1 MQSPY
6 HFRNRTMIT
15 QLFISLSLAV
25 TGSAFFGPNA
35 GAESP
40 DSLAVALDSLQAE
53 LDSLMNAT
61 PPLKVSN
68 QSFGQGV
75 ESSSEGSPD
84 VQSVNLDSLVEM
96 AAMLLES
103 GDAKGAAAAQR
114 TLGAIYLSGRR
125 LDAAE
130 EAFDR
135 ARRLDDSAASW
146 FGLGIVAAAGDRSR
160 KREAPDRFR
169 EALVRDPKMSDA
181 RYRLALVLHSL
192 GEGNAGSELKRLV
205 KADPKYAAGYLL
217 LSEWAEQKP
226 RGLEEALEWCER
238 GLKANPD
245 DPDLLVRRE
254 EFKFLSG
261 GEDTGIG
268 VLMSYLKK
276 RPHEIR
282 LLPLIGQA
290 HLKKGRLGPA
300 DAVFRAYLDR
310 VSPHERAF
318 YDDIS
323 LVGSQ
328 EEIEAF
334 GAIKPEDAPEFLR
347 QFWARRDIDLILGVN
362 RRRLEHYRRVWV
374 ARTQFSK
381 GRTPWD
387 RRGEIYIRYGEPYF
401 RQRSWEGNFQKA
413 MDRKVQAVRQRQ
425 ATRIYGAMRTNIP
438 DLLEFLSGNSLT
450 INLDTTFARP
460 NANRFIPGFK
470 HFGKDMHLYRGPV
483 YPLPALGPGYTI
495 LPAGGNTPVM
505 WESWIYPYI
514 KGGIEFVFTDE
525 FNGYDYD
532 FAPIPTVHTP
542 LDVLKAHEAV
552 FGRFRTR
559 VREEASEQVFRAL
572 KSKARSLYLPE
583 DLTEPLTSH
592 VAAVDFR
599 GDRDSSRVEIYL
611 EVPVEEI
618 TPTEQGWPGERWVV
632 VYDRTWR
639 EVHRSIDRSPLQTLP
654 GFDEEL
660 LDVTAFNL
668 PPGDYFMAMK
678 VRDLKSKRTQV
689 IRDSLRVEGYGGDSI
704 RVSGIEIARRIEP
717 TTEEGKFVKQ
727 GLEVIPM
734 PSLTFKRNKDVFL
747 YFEVY
752 NLTRDAQGR
761 THYQVDYT
769 TRKPEG
775 GIGHLV
781 MSGLGRLIGRRK
793 KEDEVTVSY
802 ELGGEA
808 TQEIIH
814 TALDLRKGKKGDHT
828 FQVTVTDLNSGI
840 GVSRQTSFVLR

>member
-1 MQSPY
+1 MCPS
-6 HFRNRTMIT
+6 RTFSQTARVIAHP
-15 QLFISLSLAV
+15 FISLSLAF
-25 TGSAFFGPNA
+25 TGIAFIAPNA
-35 GAESP
+35 GAVPS
-40 DSLAVALDSLQAE
+40 DSLAASLDSLRVE
-53 LDSLMNAT
+53 LDSLMNVAS
-61 PPLKVSN
+61 PVKVSN
-68 QSFGQGV
+68 QAFGQGV
-75 ESSSEGSPD
+75 ESLNEGSPEGHP
-84 VQSVNLDSLVEM
+84 VNLDSLVEV
-96 AAMLLES
+96 ATLRSEA
-103 GDAKGAAAAQR
+103 GDAKGAAAAHR
-114 TLGAIYLSGRR
+114 TLGAIYLGARR

-135 ARRLDDSAASW
+135 ARHLDDSAASW

-160 KREAPDRFR
+160 KREAPNRFR
-169 EALVRDPKMSDA
+169 EVLVRDPKMSDA

-205 KADPKYAAGYLL
+205 KADPKYTAGYLL

-226 RGLEEALEWCER
+226 KGLREALQWCER

-245 DPDLLVRRE
+245 DPDLLVRSE
-254 EFKFLSG
+254 ELKFLSG
-261 GEDTGIG
+261 GEDTGIL

-282 LLPLIGQA
+282 LFPLIGQA

-300 DAVFRAYLDR
+300 DAMFRAYLDR
-310 VSPHERAF
+310 ASPQERAF

-387 RRGEIYIRYGEPYF
+387 RRGEIYIRYGAPYF

-413 MDRKVQAVRQRQ
+413 MDRKVQTVRQRQ
-425 ATRIYGAMRTNIP
+425 ANRLYGVMRTNIP

-460 NANRFIPGFK
+460 NANRFVEGIE
-470 HFGKDMHLYRGPV
+470 HFGKNMDLYRGPV

-505 WESWIYPYI
+505 WESWIYPHI

-525 FNGYDYD
+525 FNGHDYD
-532 FAPIPTVHTP
+532 FTPIPILHTP
-542 LDVLKAHEAV
+542 KAHVAK
-552 FGRFRTR
+552 FGRFRSR

-572 KSKARSLYLPE
+572 KSKARSLYMSK

-599 GDRDSSRVEIYL
+599 GIRDSSRVEIYL

-618 TPTEQGWPGERWVV
+618 ASTEQGWAGERSVV

-639 EVHRSIDRSPLQTLP
+639 EVHRSIDRSPLQVLP
-654 GFDEEL
+654 GLDEEI
-660 LDVTAFNL
+660 LDVMAFNL
-668 PPGDYFMAMK
+668 PPGDYFMAVK
-678 VRDLKSKRTQV
+678 VRDLKSKRTQL
-689 IRDSLRVEGYGGDSI
+689 IRDSLRVEGYGGESL
-704 RVSGIEIARRIEP
+704 RMSGIEMARRIEP
-717 TTEEGKFVKQ
+717 ATEEGKFVKQ

-752 NLTRDAQGR
+752 NLMQDARGR
-761 THYQVDYT
+761 THY
-769 TRKPEG
+769 R
-775 GIGHLV
+775 
-781 MSGLGRLIGRRK
+781 SRLY
-793 KEDEVTVSY
+793 S
-802 ELGGEA
+802 A
-808 TQEIIH
+808 
-814 TALDLRKGKKGDHT
+814 
-828 FQVTVTDLNSGI
+828 
-840 GVSRQTSFVLR
+840 

>member
-1 MQSPY
+1 
-6 HFRNRTMIT
+6 MIT
-15 QLFISLSLAV
+15 HLFISLNLAL
-25 TGSAFFGPNA
+25 TGLAFIAPNA

-53 LDSLMNAT
+53 LDSLMNVA
-61 PPLKVSN
+61 PPVKVSH
-68 QSFGQGV
+68 QAFGQGV
-75 ESSSEGSPD
+75 EPSSEGSPD
-84 VQSVNLDSLVEM
+84 VQPVNMDSLVEV
-96 AAMLLES
+96 ATLLSES
-103 GDAKGAAAAQR
+103 GDAKGAAATHR

-146 FGLGIVAAAGDRSR
+146 FGLGLVAAAGDRSR

-169 EALVRDPKMSDA
+169 EALARDPKMSDA

-192 GEGNAGSELKRLV
+192 REGNAGSELKRLV
-205 KADPKYAAGYLL
+205 KADPSYIAGYLL
-217 LSEWAEQKP
+217 LSEWAEPKP
-226 RGLEEALEWCER
+226 YGLEEALEWCER

-254 EFKFLSG
+254 ELKFLSG

-290 HLKKGRLGPA
+290 HLKKERLGPA

-310 VSPHERAF
+310 VSPQERAF

-323 LVGSQ
+323 LVGSP

-334 GAIKPEDAPEFLR
+334 RAIKPEDAPDFLR
-347 QFWARRDIDLILGVN
+347 QFWARRDIDLISRVN

-381 GRTPWD
+381 GQTPWD

-401 RQRSWEGNFQKA
+401 RQRSWEGDFQKA
-413 MDRKVQAVRQRQ
+413 MDRKVQAVLRQRQ
-425 ATRIYGAMRTNIP
+425 ATRLYGGMRTDIN
-438 DLLEFLSGNSLT
+438 DLLLFLKGNSGRLKVDSLSSKY
-450 INLDTTFARP
+450 NLGK
-460 NANRFIPGFK
+460 FIPSNNLTT
-470 HFGKDMHLYRGPV
+470 DMGLHQGPV
-483 YPLPALGPGYTI
+483 YPLQAYGPGYTI
-495 LPAGGNTPVM
+495 LPAGGNTPVW
-505 WESWIYPYI
+505 WESWIYPHI
-514 KGGIEFVFTDE
+514 EGGIEFVFTDE
-525 FNGYDYD
+525 FNGYNYD
-532 FAPIPTVHTP
+532 FAPIPTIYSPQKPSSAMTR
-542 LDVLKAHEAV
+542 L
-552 FGRFRTR
+552 RTK
-559 VREEASEQVFRAL
+559 VREEAPEQVFLAL

-583 DLTEPLTSH
+583 DLTGPLTSH
-592 VAAVDFR
+592 VATVDFR
-599 GDRDSSRVEIYL
+599 GSSDSSRVEIYL

-618 TPTEQGWPGERWVV
+618 TPTEQGWPGERWLV
-632 VYDRTWR
+632 VYDKTWR
-639 EVHRSIDRSPLQTLP
+639 EVHRSIDRSPLQVLP
-654 GFDEEL
+654 GLDEEI
-660 LDVTAFNL
+660 LDVMAFNL
-668 PPGDYFMAMK
+668 PPGDYFMAVK
-678 VRDLKSKRTQV
+678 VRDLKSKRMQV
-689 IRDSLRVEGYGGDSI
+689 IRDSLRVEGYEGDTL
-704 RVSGIEIARRIEP
+704 RMSGIEIARRIEP

-769 TRKPEG
+769 TRKLKG
-775 GIGHLV
+775 GIGNPIL
-781 MSGLGRLIGRRK
+781 SGLGRLIGRRK
-793 KEDEVTVSY
+793 KEDEITVSY
-802 ELGGEA
+802 ELGGEEV
-808 TQEIIH
+808 QEIIH

-828 FQVTVTDLNSGI
+828 LQVTVTDLNSGI
-840 GVSRQTSFVLR
+840 GVSKQTSFVLR

>member
-1 MQSPY
+1 
-6 HFRNRTMIT
+6 MIT

-25 TGSAFFGPNA
+25 TGLAFTTYA
-35 GAESP
+35 GAVSP
-40 DSLAVALDSLQAE
+40 DSLAVSLDSLQAE

-61 PPLKVSN
+61 PPLKMSN
-68 QSFGQGV
+68 QAFGQDV
-75 ESSSEGSPD
+75 ESSSERSPE
-84 VQSVNLDSLVEM
+84 VQPVNLDSLVEV

-103 GDAKGAAAAQR
+103 GDAKGAASAHR

-135 ARRLDDSAASW
+135 ARSIDDSAASW
-146 FGLGIVAAAGDRSR
+146 FGLGLVAAAGDRSR

-205 KADPKYAAGYLL
+205 KADPKYTAGYLL

-226 RGLEEALEWCER
+226 RGIEEALEWCEH

-254 EFKFLSG
+254 ELKFLSG
-261 GEDTGIG
+261 GEDTGIT

-290 HLKKGRLGPA
+290 HLKKERLGPA

-310 VSPHERAF
+310 VSPQERAF

-323 LVGSQ
+323 LVGSL

-334 GAIKPEDAPEFLR
+334 NAIKPEDAPEFLR
-347 QFWARRDIDLILGVN
+347 QFWARRDIDLISGVN

-387 RRGEIYIRYGEPYF
+387 LRGEIYIRYGAPYF
-401 RQRSWEGNFQKA
+401 RQGSWEGNFKKA

-425 ATRIYGAMRTNIP
+425 ATRIYGGMRTNIP
-438 DLLEFLSGNSLT
+438 DLLEFLRGNSST
-450 INLDTTFARP
+450 INLDSAFARP
-460 NANRFIPGFK
+460 NANRFLDIEHLSK
-470 HFGKDMHLYRGPV
+470 NMDLYRGPV
-483 YPLPALGPGYTI
+483 YPLPALGRGYTI
-495 LPAGGNTPVM
+495 LPGGGNTPVM
-505 WESWIYPYI
+505 WESWIYTHVE
-514 KGGIEFVFTDE
+514 GGIEFVFTDE

-532 FAPIPTVHTP
+532 FAPIPTIYTP
-542 LDVLKAHEAV
+542 MENKAV
-552 FGRFRTR
+552 FGRFRTK
-559 VREEASEQVFRAL
+559 VREESPEQVFRAL

-592 VAAVDFR
+592 VAVVDFR
-599 GDRDSSRVEIYL
+599 GNRDSTRVEIYL
-611 EVPVEEI
+611 EVPFEEI
-618 TPTEQGWPGERWVV
+618 TPTEHGWPGERTVV

-639 EVHRSIDRSPLQTLP
+639 EVHRSMDRSPLQTLT
-654 GFDEEL
+654 GFDQEL
-660 LDVTAFNL
+660 LDVMAFNL
-668 PPGDYFMAMK
+668 QPGDYFMAVK

-689 IRDSLRVEGYGGDSI
+689 IRDSLRVEGYGGENL
-704 RVSGIEIARRIEP
+704 RMSGIEIARRIEP
-717 TTEEGKFVKQ
+717 ATEEGKFVKQ

-747 YFEVY
+747 YFEIY

-769 TRKPEG
+769 LRRLKG
-775 GIGHLV
+775 GIGNPIL
-781 MSGLGRLIGRRK
+781 SGLGRLIGRRK
-793 KEDEVTVSY
+793 KEDEVTTSH
-802 ELGGEA
+802 ESRGE
-808 TQEIIH
+808 TMQEIIH

-828 FQVTVTDLNSGI
+828 LQVTVTDLNSGI
-840 GVSRQTSFVLR
+840 GVSKQTSFVLR

>member
-1 MQSPY
+1 
-6 HFRNRTMIT
+6 MIT
-15 QLFISLSLAV
+15 QLVISMSLTLTGLAFIA
-25 TGSAFFGPNA
+25 PNA
-35 GAESP
+35 GAVSP
-40 DSLAVALDSLQAE
+40 DSLQAE

-68 QSFGQGV
+68 QAFGQDV
-75 ESSSEGSPD
+75 ESSSEGSPE
-84 VQSVNLDSLVEM
+84 VHPVNMDSLVEV

-103 GDAKGAAAAQR
+103 GDANGAAAAHR

-135 ARRLDDSAASW
+135 ACRLDDSAASW
-146 FGLGIVAAAGDRSR
+146 FGLGLVAAAGGRSR
-160 KREAPDRFR
+160 KREAPNRFR

-205 KADPKYAAGYLL
+205 KADPNYTATYLL

-226 RGLEEALEWCER
+226 RGIEEALEWCEH

-254 EFKFLSG
+254 ELKFLSG
-261 GEDTGIG
+261 GEDTGIS

-282 LLPLIGQA
+282 LLPPIGQA

-310 VSPHERAF
+310 VSAEERSF

-323 LVGSQ
+323 LVGSP
-328 EEIEAF
+328 EEIEAYR
-334 GAIKPEDAPEFLR
+334 AIKPEDAPDFLR
-347 QFWARRDIDLILGVN
+347 QFWARRDIDLISGVN

-401 RQRSWEGNFQKA
+401 RQRSWEGNFKKA

-425 ATRIYGAMRTNIP
+425 ATRLYGVMRTNIP
-438 DLLEFLSGNSLT
+438 DLLDFLRGNPST
-450 INLDTTFARP
+450 TNLDSAFARP
-460 NANRFIPGFK
+460 NANRFIPDLDDWSK
-470 HFGKDMHLYRGPV
+470 NMDLYRGPV
-483 YPLPALGPGYTI
+483 YPLPALGRGYTI
-495 LPAGGNTPVM
+495 LPGGGNTPVM
-505 WESWIYPYI
+505 WESWIYSHVE
-514 KGGIEFVFTDE
+514 GGIEFVFTDE

-542 LDVLKAHEAV
+542 KDHVAK
-552 FGRFRTR
+552 FGRFRIKM
-559 VREEASEQVFRAL
+559 REEAPEQVFLAL

-592 VAAVDFR
+592 VATVDFR
-599 GDRDSSRVEIYL
+599 GSLDSTRVEIYL
-611 EVPVEEI
+611 EVPVKEI
-618 TPTEQGWPGERWVV
+618 TPTEQGWPGERSVV

-639 EVHRSIDRSPLQTLP
+639 EVHRSIDRSPLQVLP

-660 LDVTAFNL
+660 LDTMAFNL
-668 PPGDYFMAMK
+668 QPGDYFMAVK

-689 IRDSLRVEGYGGDSI
+689 IRDSLRVEGYEGDTLRI
-704 RVSGIEIARRIEP
+704 SGIEIARRIAP

-752 NLTRDAQGR
+752 NLTRDPQRR

-769 TRKPEG
+769 TRKLEG

-781 MSGLGRLIGRRK
+781 MSGLGRLIGMRK
-793 KEDEVTVSY
+793 KEDEITVSY

-808 TQEIIH
+808 TQEMIH

-828 FQVTVTDLNSGI
+828 LQVTVTDLNSGI

>member
-35 GAESP
+35 GAQSP

-61 PPLKVSN
+61 PPLKMSN
-68 QSFGQGV
+68 QAFGQDV
-75 ESSSEGSPD
+75 ESSSERSPEI
-84 VQSVNLDSLVEM
+84 QPVNLDSLVEV
-96 AAMLLES
+96 AALLSES
-103 GDAKGAAAAQR
+103 GDAKGAAAAHR

-135 ARRLDDSAASW
+135 AHRLDDSAASW
-146 FGLGIVAAAGDRSR
+146 FGLGLVAAAGDRSR
-160 KREAPDRFR
+160 KREALNRFR

-192 GEGNAGSELKRLV
+192 GEGNARTELVLLV
-205 KADPKYAAGYLL
+205 KKDPKYTAAYLL

-226 RGLEEALEWCER
+226 YGLEEALEWCER

-254 EFKFLSG
+254 ELKFLSG
-261 GEDTGIG
+261 EEDTGIT

-290 HLKKGRLGPA
+290 HLKKERLGPA

-310 VSPHERAF
+310 VSPQERAF
-318 YDDIS
+318 YHDIS

-328 EEIEAF
+328 EEIEVF
-334 GAIKPEDAPEFLR
+334 GGIKPEDTPEFLR
-347 QFWARRDIDLILGVN
+347 QFWARRDIDLISGVN

-401 RQRSWEGNFQKA
+401 RQRSGEGNFQKA

-425 ATRIYGAMRTNIP
+425 ATRIYGTMRMDLS
-438 DLLEFLSGNSLT
+438 DLLLLLKGQSGRT
-450 INLDTTFARP
+450 PLDTISKVP
-460 NANRFIPGFK
+460 M
-470 HFGKDMHLYRGPV
+470 DMGMYQGPI
-483 YPLPALGPGYTI
+483 YPLQRFGGGYTI
-495 LPAGGNTPVM
+495 LGAGGTVSVS
-505 WESWIYPYI
+505 WESWIYPHVE
-514 KGGIEFVFTDE
+514 GGIDFVFTDE
-525 FNGYDYD
+525 FRGYDYD
-532 FAPIPTVHTP
+532 FAPIPTIYIPKGVHGPPPARLNRIPTM
-542 LDVLKAHEAV
+542 
-552 FGRFRTR
+552 
-559 VREEASEQVFRAL
+559 VREEAPEQVFRAL

-592 VAAVDFR
+592 VATVDFR
-599 GDRDSSRVEIYL
+599 GSRDSSRVEIYL

-618 TPTEQGWPGERWVV
+618 TPMEQGWPGERWVV

-639 EVHRSIDRSPLQTLP
+639 EVHRSMDRSPLQVLP
-654 GFDEEL
+654 GFDEEI
-660 LDVTAFNL
+660 LDVMAFNL
-668 PPGDYFMAMK
+668 QPGDYHMAVK

-689 IRDSLRVEGYGGDSI
+689 FRDSLRVEGYGGESL
-704 RVSGIEIARRIEP
+704 RMSGIEIARRIEP
-717 TTEEGKFVKQ
+717 ATEEGKFVKQ

-747 YFEVY
+747 YFEIY

-761 THYQVDYT
+761 THYRIDYT
-769 TRKPEG
+769 LRRLKG
-775 GIGHLV
+775 GIGNPILT
-781 MSGLGRLIGRRK
+781 GLGRLIGRRK
-793 KEDEVTVSY
+793 KEDEVTTSH
-802 ELGGEA
+802 ESRGEA

-828 FQVTVTDLNSGI
+828 LRVTITDLNSGI
-840 GVSRQTSFVLR
+840 GVSKQTSFVLR

>member
-1 MQSPY
+1 MCPS
-6 HFRNRTMIT
+6 RTFSQTARVIAH
-15 QLFISLSLAV
+15 LFISLSLAF
-25 TGSAFFGPNA
+25 TGIAFIAPNA
-35 GAESP
+35 GAVPS
-40 DSLAVALDSLQAE
+40 DSLAASLDSLRVE
-53 LDSLMNAT
+53 LDSLMNAV

-68 QSFGQGV
+68 QAFGQGV
-75 ESSSEGSPD
+75 ESLNEGSPE
-84 VQSVNLDSLVEM
+84 VQPVNMDSLVEV
-96 AAMLLES
+96 AALLSEA
-103 GDAKGAAAAQR
+103 GDAKGAAAVHR
-114 TLGAIYLSGRR
+114 TLGAIYLGARR
-125 LDAAE
+125 LDGAE

-135 ARRLDDSAASW
+135 ARRLDDSASSW
-146 FGLGIVAAAGDRSR
+146 FGLGLVAAAGDRSR

-169 EALVRDPKMSDA
+169 EALARDPKMSDA

-192 GEGNAGSELKRLV
+192 GEGNAGSELERLV
-205 KADPKYAAGYLL
+205 NTEPKYIAGYLL
-217 LSEWAEQKP
+217 LSQWAEQKP
-226 RGLEEALEWCER
+226 KGLREALQWCER

-254 EFKFLSG
+254 ELKFLSG
-261 GEDTGIG
+261 EEDTGIS

-290 HLKKGRLGPA
+290 HLKKERLGPA

-310 VSPHERAF
+310 VSPQERAF

-323 LVGSQ
+323 LVGSP

-334 GAIKPEDAPEFLR
+334 DAIKPEDAPDFLR
-347 QFWARRDIDLILGVN
+347 QFWARRDIDLISGVN

-401 RQRSWEGNFQKA
+401 RQRSGEGNFQKA

-425 ATRIYGAMRTNIP
+425 ATRLYGGMRTNTSR
-438 DLLEFLSGNSLT
+438 LFWFLRGYSYDMA
-450 INLDTTFARP
+450 DTLREASMDIGLF
-460 NANRFIPGFK
+460 
-470 HFGKDMHLYRGPV
+470 HGPV
-483 YPLPALGPGYTI
+483 YPLQRIGRGYTI
-495 LPAGGNTPVM
+495 LGLGGITYVL
-505 WESWIYPYI
+505 WESWIYPHI
-514 KGGIEFVFTDE
+514 EGGIEFVFTDE
-525 FNGYDYD
+525 FRGYDYD
-532 FAPIPTVHTP
+532 FAPIPTLYTP
-542 LDVLKAHEAV
+542 IEAPLSMK
-552 FGRFRTR
+552 RIPTR
-559 VREEASEQVFRAL
+559 VREESPEQVFRAL

-592 VAAVDFR
+592 VATVDFR
-599 GDRDSSRVEIYL
+599 GSRDSSRVEIYL

-618 TPTEQGWPGERWVV
+618 ASTEQGWAGERSVV
-632 VYDRTWR
+632 VYDMTWR
-639 EVHRSIDRSPLQTLP
+639 EVHRSIDRSPLQVLP
-654 GFDEEL
+654 GFDEEI
-660 LDVTAFNL
+660 LDVMAFNL
-668 PPGDYFMAMK
+668 QPGDYFMAVK

-689 IRDSLRVEGYGGDSI
+689 IRDSLRVEGYGGESL
-704 RVSGIEIARRIEP
+704 RMSGIEMARRIEP
-717 TTEEGKFVKQ
+717 ATEEGKFVKQ

-747 YFEVY
+747 YFEIY

-761 THYQVDYT
+761 TYYRIDYT
-769 TRKPEG
+769 LRRLKG
-775 GIGHLV
+775 GIGNPIL
-781 MSGLGRLIGRRK
+781 SGLGRLIGRRK
-793 KEDEVTVSY
+793 KEDEVTTSH
-802 ELGGEA
+802 ESRGEA

-828 FQVTVTDLNSGI
+828 LQVTVTDLNSGI

>member
-1 MQSPY
+1 MQSP
-6 HFRNRTMIT
+6 FLFPNRTMIT
-15 QLFISLSLAV
+15 HLFISMSLTLSGLAFIAPHADAV
-25 TGSAFFGPNA
+25 PR
-35 GAESP
+35 
-40 DSLAVALDSLQAE
+40 DSLAVSLESLQAE

-61 PPLKVSN
+61 PTLKVSN

-75 ESSSEGSPD
+75 ESSREGSPD
-84 VQSVNLDSLVEM
+84 VHPVNLDSLVEV
-96 AAMLLES
+96 AALLAEA
-103 GDAKGAAAAQR
+103 GDEKGAAAAHR
-114 TLGAIYLSGRR
+114 TLGAIYLGARR

-130 EAFDR
+130 EAFDQ

-146 FGLGIVAAAGDRSR
+146 FGLGLVAAAGDRSC
-160 KREAPDRFR
+160 KRESPDRFR
-169 EALVRDPKMSDA
+169 EAIARDPKMSDA

-192 GEGNAGSELKRLV
+192 REGNARTELVLLV
-205 KADPKYAAGYLL
+205 KKDPKYTAAYLL

-226 RGLEEALEWCER
+226 YGLEEALEWCER

-245 DPDLLVRRE
+245 DPDILVRRE
-254 EFKFLSG
+254 ELKFLSG
-261 GEDTGIG
+261 EEDTGIG

-276 RPHEIR
+276 RPDEIR
-282 LLPLIGQA
+282 LLPMIGQA
-290 HLKKGRLGPA
+290 HLKKERLGPA

-310 VSPHERAF
+310 VSPQERAF

-323 LVGSQ
+323 LVGSP

-334 GAIKPEDAPEFLR
+334 RAIKPEDAPDFLR
-347 QFWARRDIDLILGVN
+347 QFWARRDIDLVAGVN

-387 RRGEIYIRYGEPYF
+387 RRGEIYIRYGDPYF
-401 RQRSWEGNFQKA
+401 RQRSGEGDFQKA
-413 MDRKVQAVRQRQ
+413 MDRKVQAVRRRQ
-425 ATRIYGAMRTNIP
+425 AARLYGTMGSNPRGLIWLLRGYSYNRADTLREVAMDIG
-438 DLLEFLSGNSLT
+438 LFQ
-450 INLDTTFARP
+450 
-460 NANRFIPGFK
+460 
-470 HFGKDMHLYRGPV
+470 GPV
-483 YPLPALGPGYTI
+483 YPLQRVGQGYTI
-495 LPAGGNTPVM
+495 LGLGGTVSVS
-505 WESWIYPYI
+505 WESWVYPHI
-514 KGGIEFVFTDE
+514 EGGIEFVFTDE
-525 FNGYDYD
+525 FRGYNYD
-532 FAPIPTVHTP
+532 FAPIPTIYIPRGVSGP
-542 LDVLKAHEAV
+542 PPA
-552 FGRFRTR
+552 RFNRIPTM
-559 VREEASEQVFRAL
+559 VREGASEQVFLAL

-583 DLTEPLTSH
+583 DLGEPLTSH
-592 VAAVDFR
+592 VATVDFR
-599 GDRDSSRVEIYL
+599 GSRDSTRVEIYL
-611 EVPVEEI
+611 EVPVKEI
-618 TPTEQGWPGERWVV
+618 TPTEQGWPGERSVV

-639 EVHRSIDRSPLQTLP
+639 EVHRSIDRSPLQVLP

-660 LDVTAFNL
+660 LDTMAFNL
-668 PPGDYFMAMK
+668 QPGDYFMAVK

-689 IRDSLRVEGYGGDSI
+689 IRDSLRVEGYEGDTLRI
-704 RVSGIEIARRIEP
+704 SGIEIARRIAP

-752 NLTRDAQGR
+752 NLTRDPQGR

-769 TRKPEG
+769 TRKLEG

-793 KEDEVTVSY
+793 KENEITVSY
-802 ELGGEA
+802 ELRGEA

-828 FQVTVTDLNSGI
+828 LRVTVTDLNSGI